1 MDGENRGR
9 KDLMDAVEDIEIVI
23 VGGGMCGLATAL
35 ALHKK
40 GIKSV
45 VLERSESLR
54 TTGGGIAVHTNGWRV
69 YDQLGIGSELRKTSL
84 PIQVAR
90 IAWLDSGKQRET
102 PISEG
107 EARCVI
113 RSELIEALAA
123 HLPPGTVRFGCQIVS
138 VRLDTLTSSPI
149 LQMHDGKIIKA
160 EIVIGCDGANSVIAD
175 FLELKPPKL
184 LSACALRGFTNYPN
198 GHGLAPEFIR
208 QIKGQA
214 LVGRVP
220 VSDTLVFWFV
230 ALQAYPEDS
239 NVWKDPELIRQLA
252 LESVKGFP
260 TEMIEIIDGS
270 DLNSLSLTHLRYR
283 APWDIL
289 FGKFRKGTVT
299 VAGDAM
305 HVMGPFLGQGG
316 SAGVEDSIV
325 LARCLAPTLLEVN
338 LEKGDRSRMVQKVG
352 EALDA
357 YAKERRMRLV
367 WLSTQ
372 TYLMG
377 TLLIGSSPMVV
388 KLGVLIA
395 MMALF
400 RDPVGHSR
408 YDCGRL

>member
-1 MDGENRGR
+1 
-9 KDLMDAVEDIEIVI
+9 MDAVEDIEIVI
-23 VGGGMCGLATAL
+23 VGGGLCGLATAL

-54 TTGGGIAVHTNGWRV
+54 ATGAGIAVHTNGWRA
-69 YDQLGIGSELRKTSL
+69 YDQLGIGSELRKTAL
-84 PIQVAR
+84 PLQVAR
-90 IAWLDSGKQRET
+90 TAWLDSGKQRET

-123 HLPPGTVRFGCQIVS
+123 HLPPGTVRLGCQIVS
-138 VRLDTLTSSPI
+138 VKLDTVTSSPI
-149 LQMHDGKIIKA
+149 LQMHDGKEIKA

-214 LVGRVP
+214 LLGRAP
-220 VSDTLVFWFV
+220 VTDTLVFWFV
-230 ALQAYPEDS
+230 VLQAYPEDS

-260 TEMIEIIDGS
+260 TEMIEMIDGS
-270 DLNSLSLTHLRYR
+270 DLKSLSLTHMRYR
-283 APWDIL
+283 APWDVL

-338 LEKGDRSRMVQKVG
+338 LEKGDRGRMVQKVG

-357 YAKERRMRLV
+357 YTKERRMRLV
-367 WLSTQ
+367 RLSTQ

-388 KLGVLIA
+388 KLGVIIA
-395 MMALF
+395 MVALF
-400 RDPVGHSR
+400 RDPIGHSR

>member
-1 MDGENRGR
+1 MAEDHFFSYVAE
-9 KDLMDAVEDIEIVI
+9 DLHCFMIHMVI
-23 VGGGMCGLATAL
+23 IYNLL
-35 ALHKK
+35 F
-40 GIKSV
+40 
-45 VLERSESLR
+45 
-54 TTGGGIAVHTNGWRV
+54 
-69 YDQLGIGSELRKTSL
+69 
-84 PIQVAR
+84 
-90 IAWLDSGKQRET
+90 
-102 PISEG
+102 IS
-107 EARCVI
+107 
-113 RSELIEALAA
+113 
-123 HLPPGTVRFGCQIVS
+123 T
-138 VRLDTLTSSPI
+138 
-149 LQMHDGKIIKA
+149 
-160 EIVIGCDGANSVIAD
+160 
-175 FLELKPPKL
+175 
-184 LSACALRGFTNYPN
+184 
-198 GHGLAPEFIR
+198 
-208 QIKGQA
+208 
-214 LVGRVP
+214 
-220 VSDTLVFWFV
+220 
-230 ALQAYPEDS
+230 DS

-260 TEMIEIIDGS
+260 TETIEMIDGS
-270 DLNSLSLTHLRYR
+270 DLKSLSLTHMRYR

-367 WLSTQ
+367 RLSTQ

-388 KLGVLIA
+388 KLGVIIA
-395 MMALF
+395 MVALF
-400 RDPVGHSR
+400 RDPIGHSR